1 MIVIPI
7 QLKSA
12 ISSTRDATLGTL
24 VIVNDGKSTDPN
36 RGNYHVQMR
45 SKTGKVI
52 RSADVKDHARK
63 SLPVGT
69 LVRKALVALRY

>member
-12 ISSTRDATLGTL
+12 ISSTRDATLGTI
-24 VIVNDGKSTDPN
+24 VIVNDGKSTNPN

-45 SKTGKVI
+45 SKSGRVI
-52 RSADVKDHARK
+52 RTAEIKDHARK

-69 LVRKALVALRY
+69 LVRKALEAMKY

>member
-1 MIVIPI
+1 MIVINM

-12 ISSTRDATLGTL
+12 ISESRNAVLGTL
-24 VIVNDGKSTDPN
+24 IIVNDGSSTNPN

-45 SKTGKVI
+45 GKTGRVI
-52 RSADVKDHARK
+52 RSGEVKDHSRK

-69 LVRKALVALRY
+69 LVRKALEAMKY

>member
-24 VIVNDGKSTDPN
+24 VIINDGTSINPN
-36 RGNYHVQMR
+36 RGNYTVQMR
-45 SKTGKVI
+45 SKVNRII
-52 RSADVKDHARK
+52 REAKVKDHPRK

-69 LVRKALVALRY
+69 LVRKALEAMKY